1 MVKARAKKTQPR
13 ANGLKIRHV
22 LAAIVAAFAIAAGI
36 AGWQW
41 ARYADWGPTLTRMVV
56 RGDFKRVDPA
66 SVRAAIRPHLGGG
79 FFRVDLDAIRAA
91 VIALPWVSDAAV
103 RLEWPSTL
111 KVDLREQRAVALWN
125 DDGLVNADGVRFA
138 HQVPADLS
146 NLPQL
151 AGPDDS
157 TADVLDQWRTMAVRL
172 RGDSLKLAG
181 LTLDARG
188 AWRARLAS
196 GLELRLGRDHAAEN
210 LQRFVQVVPR
220 VLGTRLADAAYI
232 DLRYTNGF
240 AVGWKTKSETTGKIH
255 A

>member
-1 MVKARAKKTQPR
+1 MVKARAKKTQPQ
-13 ANGLKIRHV
+13 ANSLKIRHF
-22 LAAIVAAFAIAAGI
+22 LAAIVAAVAIAAGI
-36 AGWQW
+36 VGWQW
-41 ARYADWGPTLTRMVV
+41 ARYADWGPALTRMVV
-56 RGDFKRVDPA
+56 RGDFKRVDPVT
-66 SVRAAIRPHLGGG
+66 VRAAVRPHLGGG

-111 KVDLREQRAVALWN
+111 KVDLREQRAVARWN
-125 DDGLVNADGVRFA
+125 GDSLVNADGVRFA

-146 NLPQL
+146 DLPRL

-157 TADVLDQWRTMAVRL
+157 AADVLAQWRTMAARL
-172 RGDSLKLAG
+172 RDDSLTLAG

-188 AWRARLAS
+188 AWRARLGS
-196 GLELRLGRDHAAEN
+196 GLELRLGRDHAADN
-210 LQRFVQVVPR
+210 LLRFVQVVPR
-220 VLGTRLADAAYI
+220 VLGTRLAEAAYI

-240 AVGWKTKSETTGKIH
+240 AVGWKPDSENEGKIH